1 MGPAW
6 RRRWSVAP
14 KAKRFGFELEPVD
27 AYGDRN
33 PELIQRVTRKMLAE
47 HAGADATF
55 EPGDLVEFAAP
66 NGGAIRACSGK
77 STTSP
82 PCSISTIL
90 SRACACAW
98 TWRCWECCDE
108 EARYRRQRRGR
119 CWQPRL
125 LCRGGSRHRH
135 RRARVELHGAP
146 IYVRHEIVH
155 NRYVVED
162 LRAKGAVFIDE
173 LEDARGRHRGVL
185 GPRRVT
191 RPCAPKPTPVACRC
205 STPPARW

>member
-1 MGPAW
+1 MGPGHGGRAGRA
-6 RRRWSVAP
+6 RRRQ
-14 KAKRFGFELEPVD
+14 RFGFELEPVD

-66 NGGAIRACSGK
+66 NGGRYSGVLRK
-77 STTSP
+77 STTSL

-108 EARYRRQRRGR
+108 RARYRRRRR
-119 CWQPRL
+119 VVLAQPRGF
-125 LCRGGSRHRH
+125 CAGVD
-135 RRARVELHGAP
+135 RAIDIVERALELHGAP
-146 IYVRHEIVH
+146 ISCAMRSSIT
-155 NRYVVED
+155 
-162 LRAKGAVFIDE
+162 AMWWK
-173 LEDARGRHRGVL
+173 
-185 GPRRVT
+185 T
-191 RPCAPKPTPVACRC
+191 CAPRARCSSTSSRTPPRIAIVVFSATACLSRARADAVACRC

>member
-1 MGPAW
+1 MEAALVGRAEGE
-6 RRRWSVAP
+6 
-14 KAKRFGFELEPVD
+14 RFGFELEPVD

-66 NGGAIRACSGK
+66 NGGRYSGVLK
-77 STTSP
+77 E
-82 PCSISTIL
+82 IN
-90 SRACACAW
+90 
-98 TWRCWECCDE
+98 DE
-108 EARYRRQRRGR
+108 SALFDFNHPRGR
-119 CWQPRL
+119 APARGRGAVGSAVMSEPVTAASAEVVLAQPRGF
-125 LCRGGSRHRH
+125 CAGVD
-135 RRARVELHGAP
+135 RAIDIVERALELHGAP

-173 LEDARGRHRGVL
+173 LEDA
-185 GPRRVT
+185 PRAPSWCSRPT
-191 RPCAPKPTPVACRC
+191 ACHRPCAPKPTPVACRC